1 MPPRSRP
8 PATGGERR
16 ATAAPLAWLALL
28 LLAVAPRSAA
38 AGLLLEE
45 ELTLARAG
53 PAPGPTGAKP
63 PDLSL
68 DFDLLGK
75 APPPAVTIDDATLK
89 QRAGMLQLHQKV
101 GIGLAALTLATT
113 VVGQL
118 NYNDKYGANAPV
130 TGQYEA
136 THTVLAFTTLGL
148 FAVDGTIA
156 LLAPANP
163 VKRDRYDRV
172 TVHKVS
178 MALATAGMIA
188 QGVVGVYADQQEGRI
203 DQKQIATTHLVIGY
217 ATLAA
222 IAVGVGALVF

>member
-1 MPPRSRP
+1 V
-8 PATGGERR
+8 G
-16 ATAAPLAWLALL
+16 APLACIALL
-28 LLAVAPRSAA
+28 LLAAAPRSAA

-45 ELTLARAG
+45 ELTLALAD
-53 PAPGPTGAKP
+53 PAPGPSGAKP

-75 APPPAVTIDDATLK
+75 APPPAVRIDDAAMK
-89 QRAGMLQLHQKV
+89 KRADMLQLHQKI

-118 NYNDKYGANAPV
+118 NYNDKYGSNAPV
-130 TGQYEA
+130 TGRYEA
-136 THTVLAFTTLGL
+136 THTVLAFTTLGV

-156 LLAPANP
+156 LLAPTNP

-172 TVHKVS
+172 TVHKVG
-178 MALATAGMIA
+178 MALATVGMVA

-203 DQKQIATTHLVIGY
+203 DQKQIARTHLVIGY

-222 IAVGVGALVF
+222 MAVAVGALIF